1 MHLKDVLNKC
11 KEENYPIT
19 ASGLYYAG
27 IKNGFLFKKEGSRNL
42 DFNKEKFFE
51 WLEKAKEEIPEGW
64 VSVNQLHSILDISL
78 AQAYILIKDPESNS
92 KYIGAGKGV
101 LYVDPERVKKIIEK
115 RANQHKENWE
125 D

>member
-11 KEENYPIT
+11 KEKDYPIT

-27 IKNGFLFKKEGSRNL
+27 VKNGFLTKKEGNRNL

-64 VSVNQLHSILDISL
+64 VSINQLHSILDISL
-78 AQAYILIKDPESNS
+78 AQAYILTRDPESGAR
-92 KYIGAGKGV
+92 YFGAGKGV
-101 LYVDPERVKKIIEK
+101 LYVDPERVKTIISK
-115 RANQHKENWE
+115 RADQHKEKW
-125 D
+125 

>member
-11 KEENYPIT
+11 KEEDYPIT

-27 IKNGFLFKKEGSRNL
+27 IKNGFLTKKEGNRNL

-64 VSVNQLHSILDISL
+64 VSINQLHDNTYNFYSEEQMLDAETIFIYKAIILYIIIS
-78 AQAYILIKDPESNS
+78 
-92 KYIGAGKGV
+92 
-101 LYVDPERVKKIIEK
+101 
-115 RANQHKENWE
+115 
-125 D
+125 